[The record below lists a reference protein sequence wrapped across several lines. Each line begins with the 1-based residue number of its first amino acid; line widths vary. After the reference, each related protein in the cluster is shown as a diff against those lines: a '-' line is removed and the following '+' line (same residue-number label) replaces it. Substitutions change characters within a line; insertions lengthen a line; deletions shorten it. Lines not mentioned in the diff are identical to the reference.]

1 MAGMLPFESP
11 SVLVL
16 TPCIAVEA
24 TAKGLAPHPYVE
36 SYNEALRHRAPI
48 ETSTYLCG
56 VSVAELLAFEMHTRG
71 GSQGH
76 ILTEF
81 AS

>member
-1 MAGMLPFESP
+1 M
-11 SVLVL
+11 L
-16 TPCIAVEA
+16 TPCISVEA

-36 SYNEALRHRAPI
+36 SWNDPVRRTRPI

-56 VSVAELLAFEMHTRG
+56 VNPAELLAFELYTRG
-71 GSQGH
+71 GSQGL
-76 ILTEF
+76 ILTGF